1 MAALSVFRFQ
11 SFCQCFSTS
20 KKEFLLNPG
29 CVQFIAIKSL
39 VKVQNLDKAYENQ

>member
-1 MAALSVFRFQ
+1 MAALSVFRSQ

-20 KKEFLLNPG
+20 KKGFPLNPG
-29 CVQFIAIKSL
+29 CVQFNVKSL